1 MPGRRTG
8 LEMKINLLALGAIGL
23 CAVLAPIAQR
33 QGFFRNRGIDL
44 QIVPVSGTDI
54 PELTIDNPVGHIGAP
69 AALMRAA
76 AGADLR
82 ILACFDSARVSSCLV
97 VHPAICVAEQLRGK
111 RLGARASAAALW
123 LHTVIALERLGLDPE
138 KDRISIA
145 EIGEPAD
152 IVAALETGR
161 IHGAV
166 LPRPYCAGLVRQG
179 FSVLLDLSLET
190 AYGAPDALVARADF
204 LQEHPKASEAIVAT
218 LIESAAFTLSPF
230 NKSIVVRH
238 VSDALALPRPD
249 AELALSELTKSI
261 VRRPYPSAERLCR
274 LQLTMARAN
283 QAVLAAALQDL
294 LTDQVVRKLDR
305 DGFVERTY
313 AAYAAT

>member
-1 MPGRRTG
+1 
-8 LEMKINLLALGAIGL
+8 MKINLLALRAIGL

-33 QGFFRNRGIDL
+33 QGLFSKRGIDL
-44 QIVPVSGTDI
+44 QIVAVSGTDI
-54 PELTIDNPVGHIGAP
+54 PELTIDNPIGHIGAP

-82 ILACFDSARVSSCLV
+82 ILACFDSARLSSCLV
-97 VHPAICVAEQLRGK
+97 VHPSICAAEQLRGK

-138 KDRISIA
+138 QDRIRIA

-161 IHGAV
+161 IQGAV
-166 LPRPYCAGLVRQG
+166 LPRPYCAQLVRQG
-179 FSVLLDLSLET
+179 FSILLDLSLEP

-204 LQEHPKASEAIVAT
+204 LQEHPKASAAIVAA

-230 NKSIVVRH
+230 NKSVVLRH
-238 VSDALALPRPD
+238 VSDALSLSGPD
-249 AELALSELTKSI
+249 AELALSELVKCI
-261 VRRPYPSAERLCR
+261 VRKPYPSAGHLHR
-274 LQLTMARAN
+274 LQLAMAKAT
-283 QAVLAAALQDL
+283 QAVLAATLENL
-294 LTDQVVRKLDR
+294 LTDHIVRQLDR
-305 DGFVERTY
+305 DGLIDRTY